1 LFSRDEKY
9 IHIFSYEYEKY
20 IHILGA
26 TLGFLGGTEPLLGY
40 SRWMINVLE
49 KHESNDFSLMKVIY
63 KNI

>member
-1 LFSRDEKY
+1 MSMKN
-9 IHIFSYEYEKY
+9 IF
-20 IHILGA
+20 IFWG
-26 TLGFLGGTEPLLGY
+26 TLWDFLCTEPILGY